1 MELNGLDRGG
11 YTMGVRKEK
20 KVKVRI
26 SFEPTGNFWI
36 DNGKIQVKC
45 LLGLEDGQEI
55 EFQETLDKLVNEHLV
70 KPTGNKGE
78 FYNLRTGQL
87 ESYEKINWVYPA
99 NVFVKITPQAKTGA
113 GKTQEYTYTVDGK
126 EKKVPQWEHPP
137 VYRIEIKL
145 TKKKGS
151 CIFCGDNAAFVDLK
165 QYLYPFLVEP
175 GKFSNFYPSL
185 KTAYQSCP
193 VCALAGVAAFLGTLY
208 RRQGDNL
215 NMFLFHSDDLG
226 FLSRFLDTIRPI
238 IASEELESRA
248 TNFST
253 DFFGE
258 GLHETMLGFLFYVFS
273 KLYEQETSA
282 QVEEVFSLLLGQEKD
297 VRANLTLVGI
307 SGQTKKGFNMTGFT
321 EFSKLEP
328 LYRLYRSWR
337 VGGVDPSVI
346 KQFMT
351 KEGKSWNSIW
361 RELVA
366 RGITDFSEIAQPIED
381 FIYNVRAKEDNPY
394 PIKDLSQFLGV
405 YHKEVLKMDEDTI
418 KLLTGFGHS
427 LGNKC
432 REENEMGLLYSLR
445 NAKNIDDYLKT
456 LNDIQFRLEI
466 TVPEALT
473 RVEKGERIAGQSW
486 QRIKTLLSIY
496 AMNSFLWRGS
506 GSEKS
511 EKKEESK

>member
-1 MELNGLDRGG
+1 M
-11 YTMGVRKEK
+11 
-20 KVKVRI
+20 RI
-26 SFEPTGNFWI
+26 KISLEPTGNFWI
-36 DNGKIQVKC
+36 DNGKVQVKRLKC
-45 LLGLEDGQEI
+45 LLDLEDGQEI
-55 EFQETLDKLVNEHLV
+55 EFQETVDKLVNKCLV

-78 FYNLRTGQL
+78 FYNSQTGKL
-87 ESYEKINWVYPA
+87 ESYEKMNWVDPA
-99 NVFVKITPQAKTGA
+99 NVFIKITPRTKAGA
-113 GKTQEYTYTVDGK
+113 GKTQEYTYVVDGK
-126 EKKVPQWEHPP
+126 KKTVLQWEHQPF
-137 VYRIEIKL
+137 YRIEIKL
-145 TKKKGS
+145 TKERGP
-151 CIFCGDNAAFVDLK
+151 CIFCGDNTVLVDLK

-185 KTAYQSCP
+185 KGAYQSCP
-193 VCALAGVAAFLGTLY
+193 MCALAGVAAFLGTLY

-215 NMFLFHSDDLG
+215 HMFIFHSDDLG

-238 IASEELESRA
+238 IASEESKSKA

-273 KLYEQETSA
+273 KLYEQETSK
-282 QVEEVFSLLLGQEKD
+282 QVEEVFSLLLGQEKS
-297 VRANLTLVGI
+297 VRANLILMGI

-337 VGGVDPSVI
+337 KGEVDPSQII

-361 RELVA
+361 REQVA

-381 FIYNVRAKEDNPY
+381 FLYMARIKEDNPY
-394 PIKDLSQFLGV
+394 PIKDLSQFLSI
-405 YHKEVLKMDEDTI
+405 YHQEVLKMDEDTI
-418 KLLTGFGHS
+418 KLLAWFGHS
-427 LGNKC
+427 LGSKC

-445 NAKNIDDYLKT
+445 NAKNVDDYLKT
-456 LNDIQFRLEI
+456 LNDIQFRLEM
-466 TVPEALT
+466 TTPEDII
-473 RVEKGERIAGQSW
+473 RIEKGEKIAGQPW

-496 AMNSFLWRGS
+496 AMNSFLWKG
-506 GSEKS
+506 S
-511 EKKEESK
+511 EKKEEK